1 MFRMFLSAH
10 VLTALILTVMA
21 SPAAAQLATGGPV
34 VYGHHHFYVSSIDV
48 QKKFW
53 VDALGGTDAGQLGP
67 VSVAV
72 VRFPGVHVLLS
83 EQVPTG
89 GTRGTSVN
97 HIGFKV
103 PDLRATVARVK
114 DAGYPIVSREDL
126 PPAIDVDEDGLGH
139 IPNQSTYVAFV
150 MAPDAIK
157 VELFEDKSMEPGT
170 IALHHVHFASP
181 DVPAMK
187 AWYVKAFGAV
197 PGMRG
202 SFEAAD
208 LPGVNLTFSGSDSPV
223 KPTRHKALDHIGFE
237 VENLEQFCKDLEAKG
252 IELDGEYRYAEALNL
267 GVAFVTDPW
276 GTRIELTEGLGA
288 Y

>member
-1 MFRMFLSAH
+1 MHRYTLAAAIVVALSF
-10 VLTALILTVMA
+10 TAAAPA
-21 SPAAAQLATGGPV
+21 SAQLAKGGPV
-34 VYGHHHFYVSSIDV
+34 VYGHHHFYVSSVDV

-53 VDALGGTDAGQLGP
+53 VDALGGTDAGTLGPAP
-67 VSVAV
+67 VSVI
-72 VRFPGVHVLLS
+72 RFPGVHVLLS
-83 EQVPTG
+83 ERVPTG

-103 PDLRATVARVK
+103 PDLRAMVAKVRES
-114 DAGYPIVSREDL
+114 GYPIVSREDL
-126 PPAIDVDEDGLGH
+126 PPAINVDEDGLGH

-157 VELFEDKSMEPGT
+157 VELVEDKSMSGD
-170 IALHHVHFASP
+170 IALHHVHFATQ
-181 DVPAMK
+181 DVPGLK
-187 AWYVKAFGAV
+187 AWYAKAFGAI

-208 LPGVNLTFSGSDSPV
+208 LPGVNLTFSGSATPV
-223 KPTRHKALDHIGFE
+223 KPTRLKSLDHIGFE

-252 IELDGEYRYAEALNL
+252 IALDGEFRYAEALKL
-267 GVAFVTDPW
+267 GVAFVTDPA